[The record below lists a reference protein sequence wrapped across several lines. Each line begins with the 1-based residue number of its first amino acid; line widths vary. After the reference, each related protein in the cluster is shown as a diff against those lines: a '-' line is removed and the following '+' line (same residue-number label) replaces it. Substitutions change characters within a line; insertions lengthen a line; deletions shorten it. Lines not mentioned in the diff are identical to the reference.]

1 MDLLSKLDLL
11 PLCQRGSQRIVFQ
24 FHVCVIFGGGG
35 GGERGGRRVGGGGG
49 GSTGKPH
56 SARLRAANFKSV
68 INLPG
73 RGGFDPH

>member
-11 PLCQRGSQRIVFQ
+11 PLCHRGSQRIVFQ
-24 FHVCVIFGGGG
+24 FHVWLFLEGD
-35 GGERGGRRVGGGGG
+35 GGERGGRVRGEGP

-73 RGGFDPH
+73 RGFNPH